1 MDAPPAAAPTYSRV
15 DDVSNHPAT
24 RTCARGTSVA
34 RARRRAAGELVWA
47 GQRLGAPWRRRFVNP
62 RATTPT
68 HTPDRYCGVRL
79 ERDLRVPMRDGVT
92 LSTHV
97 FHPASAAQPLPAVL
111 IRQPYG
117 NDDHP
122 CMHAR
127 GRYWARKGYV
137 CVVQDVR
144 GKYGSQGV
152 WEPVVGEAA
161 DGWDALDWVAG
172 RPWCNGDIGMVGE
185 SYYGLT
191 QWAVAGAGHPNL
203 RCVAPGDTAPDLYR
217 AVYPGGAFAL
227 MTWGE
232 WAYEMETRTQRNP
245 YRFDPWHLP
254 LADAARAAGADS
266 ATFRDFVGHP
276 RRDAWWERR
285 DLTGGGVAVPGLHW
299 SGWYDVLLDGS
310 LAGWRAAAEHAAAAG
325 AQSDPGR
332 PAAGV
337 QQLVIGPTDHGLT
350 PMTSGHVG
358 RIDVGRDTWSFDVVQ
373 RFVDRFLQGTPNGAD
388 HDPAVRVF
396 VVGAGRWRTADSWPL
411 PGTRFTRFHLHSRG
425 DATAVAG
432 GVLSPE
438 APGDETP
445 DRFVYDPDDPV
456 ASWLGRSLWDMAGE
470 LSDRRPLEGRRDVLV
485 YTTPPLAADLEVV
498 GPLSATLYA
507 STTAPDTDFTAALV
521 DVFPD
526 GHAQFVQEGIVRLA
540 ALPGAPEAPLADA
553 DLVRVLPIEMSATG
567 HLFAAGHSVR
577 LEVSSSNFGRFDR
590 NLNSGHTP
598 GADARRATAGQTVYH
613 DARRPS
619 HLTLPVIPAG
629 D

>member
-1 MDAPPAAAPTYSRV
+1 
-15 DDVSNHPAT
+15 
-24 RTCARGTSVA
+24 
-34 RARRRAAGELVWA
+34 
-47 GQRLGAPWRRRFVNP
+47 
-62 RATTPT
+62 
-68 HTPDRYCGVRL
+68 VR
-79 ERDLRVPMRDGVT
+79 
-92 LSTHV
+92 
-97 FHPASAAQPLPAVL
+97 
-111 IRQPYG
+111 
-117 NDDHP
+117 
-122 CMHAR
+122 
-127 GRYWARKGYV
+127 
-137 CVVQDVR
+137 
-144 GKYGSQGV
+144 
-152 WEPVVGEAA
+152 
-161 DGWDALDWVAG
+161 
-172 RPWCNGDIGMVGE
+172 
-185 SYYGLT
+185 
-191 QWAVAGAGHPNL
+191 
-203 RCVAPGDTAPDLYR
+203 
-217 AVYPGGAFAL
+217 
-227 MTWGE
+227 
-232 WAYEMETRTQRNP
+232 
-245 YRFDPWHLP
+245 
-254 LADAARAAGADS
+254 
-266 ATFRDFVGHP
+266 
-276 RRDAWWERR
+276 
-285 DLTGGGVAVPGLHW
+285 
-299 SGWYDVLLDGS
+299 LDGS